1 MPGWVGDTC
10 NRKME
15 WIHFQSRG
23 SYSIRP
29 QVLMPSQTTHVQLF
43 VLPGQTEAGG
53 IFSAIGNKDAQVI

>member
-1 MPGWVGDTC
+1 M
-10 NRKME
+10 K

-29 QVLMPSQTTHVQLF
+29 QVLMPSQTTHIQLF

-53 IFSAIGNKDAQVI
+53 IFSAVSNKDTQVLFYVIFFI